1 MAEKEYVLGNK
12 AKDLYQFTRQATKP
26 GPDDKVDAKDAAKVM
41 RTIAKA
47 RTIEEMRDMLNATA
61 DRLDNR
67 KKRPRFPKSESFGMI
82 KDLRDAARIAMRSIH
97 AANDTN
103 FKEHPMDR
111 LTEIKRTIDEC
122 NLLLQLVELSHD
134 LGYIDKKR
142 MGTWTSKITDVKR
155 MSLSWLKK
163 DGARAAAIKDG
174 QDRQQLE
181 RLVALVREI
190 MEKEAAAKD
199 QEDQEDQENQED
211 TPPQ

>member
-1 MAEKEYVLGNK
+1 MPEYVLGNK
-12 AKDLYQFTRQATKP
+12 AKELYRYTKEVTQP
-26 GPDDKVDAKDAAKVM
+26 VPDDTVKAADVSKVM
-41 RTIAKA
+41 RMIAQA
-47 RTIEEMRDMLNATA
+47 NTLEEMRATLYTTA

-67 KKRPRFPKSESFGMI
+67 KKQQRPRFPKSESFGMI

-103 FKEHPMDR
+103 FKEHPMER

-122 NLLLQLVELSHD
+122 NLLLQLVELAHD

-142 MGTWTSKITDVKR
+142 MGTWTGKITDVKR

-163 DGARAAAIKDG
+163 DGARAVAIKEG
-174 QDRQQLE
+174 QDRQQLKQ
-181 RLVALVREI
+181 LVALVREI

-199 QEDQEDQENQED
+199 QQD